1 MTALTEVG
9 TRADSRSTRDDAALR
24 RATLRR
30 VSYRLLPFLALLY
43 ICNYIDRT
51 NVGIASLQ
59 MNRDLHFSAGAYGFG
74 AGIFFIG
81 YGAFEIPSNLILAR
95 VGARRWIARIMI
107 TWGVLATGMMFVRTP
122 LSFYVLRFLL
132 GAAEAGFFPGVVYYL
147 TSWFPAE
154 ERARAVSRFMLG
166 VPVASMISGT
176 LAGPLLGL
184 QGTLGLAGWQWLFL
198 LEGLPTIVLGVVVLG
213 YLTESP
219 EQAQWLT
226 VPQREWLVRCLRL
239 ERARHAQSTAR
250 DFRQALRNRKVW
262 QLGLIWSLMFAS
274 SNAYAFWA
282 PQVLKGLFS
291 ARGSGW
297 VGMMLATIAFVGGV
311 GLLTNGAHS
320 DWRCE
325 RRQHVG
331 VPFVFGTIGWLL
343 AASALSPVA
352 TLCGLGMASASVMS
366 IFGPFWCIPSQ
377 FLTGDAAAGGLA
389 LVSSLGALGAFA
401 GPNILGVAQQLSGS
415 QRGGFAFLGCLT
427 ALAATL
433 SFRLP
438 GIGAVDQS
446 VQLDA

>member
-1 MTALTEVG
+1 MTALTTVD
-9 TRADSRSTRDDAALR
+9 TRTDTRSFHDDAALR
-24 RATLRR
+24 RVTLRR

-59 MNRDLHFSAGAYGFG
+59 MNRDLHFSAGVYGFG

-81 YGAFEIPSNLILAR
+81 YGAFEVPSNLVLAR

-107 TWGVLATGMMFVRTP
+107 TWGVLASAMMFVRTP

-147 TSWFPAE
+147 TSWFPAA

-184 QGTLGLAGWQWLFL
+184 RGTLGLAGWQWLFL
-198 LEGLPTIVLGVVVLG
+198 LEGLPTILLGIVVLG

-226 VPQREWLVRCLRL
+226 APQREWLVSCLES
-239 ERARHAQSTAR
+239 ERARVGHSTAAS
-250 DFRQALRNRKVW
+250 FRHALRNRRVW
-262 QLGLIWSLMFAS
+262 QLGLIWSLMFTS
-274 SNAYAFWA
+274 SNAYTFWA
-282 PQVLKGLFS
+282 PQVVRSLFS

-297 VGMMLATIAFVGGV
+297 VGMVVATIAFAGAVGM
-311 GLLTNGAHS
+311 LANGAHS

-331 VPFVFGTIGWLL
+331 IPFALGTLGWLL
-343 AASALSPVA
+343 AASAISPVA
-352 TLCGLGMASASVMS
+352 TVCGLGIASASVMS

-377 FLTGDAAAGGLA
+377 FLRGEAAAGGLA
-389 LVSSLGALGAFA
+389 LVSSLGAIGAFV
-401 GPNILGVAQQLSGS
+401 GPNILGIAQQHSGS
-415 QRGGFAFLGCLT
+415 ARPGFLCLACAT
-427 ALAATL
+427 ALAAVL
-433 SFRLP
+433 SFGLP
-438 GIGAVDQS
+438 GNGEE
-446 VQLDA
+446 VQTAAQ